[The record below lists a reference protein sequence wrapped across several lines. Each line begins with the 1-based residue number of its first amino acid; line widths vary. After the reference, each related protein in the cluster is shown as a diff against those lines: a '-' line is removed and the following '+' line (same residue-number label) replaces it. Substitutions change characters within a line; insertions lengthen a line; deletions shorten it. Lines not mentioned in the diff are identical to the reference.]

1 MLSKNETVKVV
12 SSAFLKAF
20 PNTKDWEPF
29 IEEKIS
35 NGEANELYERLQDI
49 YSSFVPFK
57 NDAERAEAWKV
68 MLPVAK
74 AIDALW
80 DISRD
85 ELLACDGI
93 TCVETDNTRIP
104 MKTLR
109 FWYENQPFCVD
120 ILLDTDEDLYEAW
133 LYADGYG
140 IKEYMFG
147 SPVRSHRFGQPET
160 ETLES
165 FTRTVMGN
173 LYDYLP
179 DYIEE
184 HVC

>member
-1 MLSKNETVKVV
+1 MLSKMEIAAVV
-12 SSAFLKAF
+12 AKAL
-20 PNTKDWEPF
+20 NKDTSDVLTE
-29 IEEKIS
+29 IY
-35 NGEANELYERLQDI
+35 NGNALALYDHLQDI
-49 YSSFVPFK
+49 YSSFAPFK
-57 NDAERAEAWKV
+57 NDAEREKAWKV
-68 MLPVAK
+68 MRPVAK

-80 DISRD
+80 DITKD
-85 ELLACDGI
+85 EILASDGI

-120 ILLDTDEDLYEAW
+120 ILLDTDEEVYEAW

-140 IKEYMFG
+140 IKEFMFG
-147 SPVRSHRFGQPET
+147 SPVNSQRFGQPET
-160 ETLES
+160 TTLDS